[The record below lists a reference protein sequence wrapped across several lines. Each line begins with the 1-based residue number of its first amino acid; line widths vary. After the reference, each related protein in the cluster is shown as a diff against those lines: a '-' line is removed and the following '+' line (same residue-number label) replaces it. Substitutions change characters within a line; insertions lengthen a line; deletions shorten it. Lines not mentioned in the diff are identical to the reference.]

1 MCGEKCA
8 GVMLLGSREWT
19 RWEIHTPVSECKPE
33 VQARLGDIRE
43 GGSWLLAG
51 LESTVISG
59 SERPKLYTFGETET
73 IGLTVG
79 QAEELKLRP

>member
-1 MCGEKCA
+1 MLSGCSVERRISL
-8 GVMLLGSREWT
+8 GVRTSVRE
-19 RWEIHTPVSECKPE
+19 
-33 VQARLGDIRE
+33 RL
-43 GGSWLLAG
+43 LLAG

-59 SERPKLYTFGETET
+59 SERPKFYTFGETET